1 MKIHTRE
8 SVQPNERTAV
18 AAQNLALP
26 NNQERSDVLCGESI
40 KKQWSGIVVRTKQP
54 DQGNTREQS
63 QDCGYEAI
71 F

>member
-1 MKIHTRE
+1 MKIHDRE

-18 AAQNLALP
+18 AAQNIALP

-40 KKQWSGIVVRTKQP
+40 KKQGSGIVMRRKQP
-54 DQGNTREQS
+54 DQGNTREKS
-63 QDCGYEAI
+63 QDCGDQAI